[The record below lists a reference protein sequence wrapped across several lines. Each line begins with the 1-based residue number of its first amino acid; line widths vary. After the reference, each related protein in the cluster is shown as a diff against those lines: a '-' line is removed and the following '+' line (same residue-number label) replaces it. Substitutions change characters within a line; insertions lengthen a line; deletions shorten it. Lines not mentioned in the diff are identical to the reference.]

1 MSSGCLTGNKNQ
13 VCFGMFWFNT
23 WRLSGLPNWRLGALV
38 EAVLVH
44 ELLRQVAFTDENGR
58 SSSTTPG
65 THNTLGSRPKSAF
78 FKTKVATRRLSPKS
92 KGSCAPRKVVGV
104 RELFGQAVPSKSS
117 FMMSKCKRPLFCV
130 DLDPSRTA
138 AFPMSPSLSKP
149 GKVELPSSCCG
160 PAARSDNHEG
170 CSVLTR
176 VGSCRAFY
184 HARHVVPCA

>member
-1 MSSGCLTGNKNQ
+1 M
-13 VCFGMFWFNT
+13 
-23 WRLSGLPNWRLGALV
+23 PDWRLGAMV

-44 ELLRQVAFTDENGR
+44 ELLRQVAFTDERCR

-78 FKTKVATRRLSPKS
+78 FKTRVATRRLSPKS

-149 GKVELPSSCCG
+149 GKIELPSSRCAFRQSRRMLRVDTCRFVSG
-160 PAARSDNHEG
+160 FLSCQARRAMCIKGRLSRHAVRASCTLGLAAEDG
-170 CSVLTR
+170 M
-176 VGSCRAFY
+176 
-184 HARHVVPCA
+184 ARHA